1 MRTET
6 GKPILLSDYRPPDWL
21 VDRVDLD
28 VSLHA
33 TQTRVRATLH
43 LKPSAGTPA
52 PLVLEGDDLTLVS
65 LKLDG
70 RPLAADAYTAAPDRL
85 TIAQPPARPLTLEIE
100 TRVDPTAN
108 TQLSGLYRS
117 SGTYC
122 TQCEAEGFRR
132 ITYFPDRPDV
142 MAVYTTRIEAD
153 KADAPVL
160 LANGNLI
167 DSGDLGDSRHFAVWH
182 DPFKKPSYLFALVG
196 GRLGVVEDS
205 FTTMSGRA
213 VALKIYVEPGKE
225 SLCGYA
231 MDSLKRAMRWDEEA
245 FGREYDLDIFM
256 IVAVSDFNMGA
267 MENKGL
273 NVFNDKLVL
282 ASPDTATDGDYAR
295 IEAVIAHE
303 YFHNWTG
310 NRITCRDWFQLCLKE
325 GLTVFRDQEFS
336 ADQRSRPVKR
346 VADVRLLR
354 TTQFVEDAG
363 PLAHPVRPTQY
374 KEINNFYTTTVYE
387 KGAEVVRMIKT
398 LVGADKFREGM
409 DLYFQRHD
417 GEAATIEQFV
427 QCFADVSKRDM
438 TQFMR
443 WYSQSGTPE
452 VIASGTYD
460 AQRKTY
466 RLEIGQAVPAT
477 PGQLAKEPMVIP
489 LAFGLID
496 RNGRDLIAAR
506 ANGSAAPGVL
516 VLDQPAQKW
525 EFDGIAERPVLSINR
540 GFSAPVRLTAN
551 LSTEDLTFLAAHD
564 SDAFNRWNATQ
575 ALAIRALLETITRF
589 PAGGQMRPA
598 DGLMTALAAILADT
612 TLEPAFVALALTPPG
627 ETDIAREI
635 GRDIDPDAIHRAL
648 TALRAAIGTRLNEA
662 LLATYQKLTSTAP
675 YTPDAASAGRRAL
688 RNVCLDLLAAGGAE
702 DAIARAAR
710 QYETAD
716 NMTDRSAALST
727 LAQHAVPQ
735 REAALADFYKRYA
748 DNPLIIDKWL
758 SLQAAIAEPQTLDR
772 VRALTAHPAFAM
784 TNPNRVR
791 ALIGAFAHGNPREFN
806 RADGAGYGFIADMVL
821 ALDPANPQVAA
832 RLATAF
838 RSWRMLESARRGK
851 AQAAMQR
858 IKAAPSLSRDVA
870 DIVERSLAG

>member
-1 MRTET
+1 
-6 GKPILLSDYRPPDWL
+6 
-21 VDRVDLD
+21 
-28 VSLHA
+28 
-33 TQTRVRATLH
+33 
-43 LKPSAGTPA
+43 
-52 PLVLEGDDLTLVS
+52 
-65 LKLDG
+65 
-70 RPLAADAYTAAPDRL
+70 
-85 TIAQPPARPLTLEIE
+85 
-100 TRVDPTAN
+100 
-108 TQLSGLYRS
+108 
-117 SGTYC
+117 
-122 TQCEAEGFRR
+122 
-132 ITYFPDRPDV
+132 
-142 MAVYTTRIEAD
+142 
-153 KADAPVL
+153 
-160 LANGNLI
+160 
-167 DSGDLGDSRHFAVWH
+167 
-182 DPFKKPSYLFALVG
+182 
-196 GRLGVVEDS
+196 
-205 FTTMSGRA
+205 
-213 VALKIYVEPGKE
+213 
-225 SLCGYA
+225 
-231 MDSLKRAMRWDEEA
+231 
-245 FGREYDLDIFM
+245 
-256 IVAVSDFNMGA
+256 
-267 MENKGL
+267 
-273 NVFNDKLVL
+273 
-282 ASPDTATDGDYAR
+282 
-295 IEAVIAHE
+295 
-303 YFHNWTG
+303 
-310 NRITCRDWFQLCLKE
+310 
-325 GLTVFRDQEFS
+325 
-336 ADQRSRPVKR
+336 
-346 VADVRLLR
+346 
-354 TTQFVEDAG
+354 
-363 PLAHPVRPTQY
+363 
-374 KEINNFYTTTVYE
+374 
-387 KGAEVVRMIKT
+387 
-398 LVGADKFREGM
+398 
-409 DLYFQRHD
+409 
-417 GEAATIEQFV
+417 
-427 QCFADVSKRDM
+427 
-438 TQFMR
+438 
-443 WYSQSGTPE
+443 
-452 VIASGTYD
+452 
-460 AQRKTY
+460 
-466 RLEIGQAVPAT
+466 
-477 PGQLAKEPMVIP
+477 
-489 LAFGLID
+489 
-496 RNGRDLIAAR
+496 
-506 ANGSAAPGVL
+506 
-516 VLDQPAQKW
+516 
-525 EFDGIAERPVLSINR
+525 
-540 GFSAPVRLTAN
+540 VRLTAN

-806 RADGAGYGFIADMVL
+806 RADGAGYGFVADMVL